1 VNCIILKRLNRFVV
15 EIAIDGRPAR
25 SYIKNTGRLSEFI
38 TYGRRAYCL
47 ETPHTKRTDFRLFAI
62 YDDGLGAIIDTQM
75 QMRFFEKIV
84 EKGTVPW
91 LGGCKLAKRNAKL
104 GSSLIDYL
112 FDCSG
117 NPIYV
122 EVKSAVLRGNEHH
135 AMYPDCPT
143 ARGRRHIGEITKH
156 VSMGGRGAIVFI
168 AALPNVQAF
177 KPNPQ
182 GDPEIP
188 TLLSKAQ
195 AAGVLV
201 EAINMH
207 YDPRTSA
214 IYLDDPDLKVEL
226 PASGKYETDWTPR

>member
-1 VNCIILKRLNRFVV
+1 LNNTISRIQNVVNCIILKRLNRFVV

-25 SYIKNTGRLSEFI
+25 SYINNTGRLSEFI

-91 LGGCKLAKRNAKL
+91 LGRRKLARRNARL

-117 NPIYV
+117 KPIYV
-122 EVKSAVLRGNEHH
+122 EAKSAALRGNEDY

-143 ARGRRHIGEITKH
+143 VRGRRHIEELIQH
-156 VSMGGRGAIVFI
+156 VSAGGQGAIVFI
-168 AALPNVQAF
+168 AALPNIQAF
-177 KPNPQ
+177 RPNPL

-195 AAGVLV
+195 NLGVLV
-201 EAINMH
+201 KAINLH
-207 YDPRTSA
+207 YDPQASA
-214 IYLDDPDLKVEL
+214 IFLDDPDLKVEL
-226 PASGKYETDWTPR
+226 TA